1 MHEGKVEEAKAE
13 YAQSHEL
20 EQQSSVPDTAKK
32 NFELG
37 NRGSL
42 ALVDSAKRDFE
53 NAKREAEAMRTGFE
67 ALSNPNQV
75 RAAHEVLGTRAS
87 LIRYASGNHFG
98 AVKESTA
105 TRNDASSK
113 CA

>member
-1 MHEGKVEEAKAE
+1 M
-13 YAQSHEL
+13 
-20 EQQSSVPDTAKK
+20 
-32 NFELG
+32 
-37 NRGSL
+37 
-42 ALVDSAKRDFE
+42 DSAKKDFE
-53 NAKREAEAMRTGFE
+53 NAKREAEAMRIGFE